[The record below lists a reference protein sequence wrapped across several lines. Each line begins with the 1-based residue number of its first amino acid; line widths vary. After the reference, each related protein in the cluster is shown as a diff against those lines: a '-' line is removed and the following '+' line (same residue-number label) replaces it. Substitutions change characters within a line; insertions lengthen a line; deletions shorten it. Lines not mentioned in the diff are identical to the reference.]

1 MTSTRL
7 DRGSEVGPLAPLAPQ
22 SHLANRYRIERF
34 LEYKNGANL
43 YRAIDEATGLVVIV
57 KEQEDAVT
65 ARSSMPDSEW
75 AEQAWDNPWQNEF
88 LILRSVSYP
97 TVVKALDVF
106 KTEERAYLVIEQL
119 EGRDLAFQLR
129 AGTGVSVQQSLD
141 WMIQLCQS
149 IGQLHRKQL
158 LHLDLQPRYIVV
170 TPDGQRV
177 RLTGFHRAVILPAH
191 HTPEGTRGYS
201 PPEQFG
207 YLGGKVDERSDIYAL
222 GAIWHHLLTGNA
234 PESYWDNEE
243 SRFNLPDV
251 SAFLPTIHPQIER
264 IIRNMLAP
272 DPDERYSSVQEL
284 KAHLLALINNPQRK
298 VGHCSDVGLCRQG
311 NEDSLS
317 VFDLTFTTQSNQS
330 GLGLFVVADGMGGVN
345 AGEIASAL
353 AVDTLTSH
361 LQGALANLGSAM
373 EDPAD
378 EIRQAMQQGI
388 KNANARIYETGR
400 YNPELNGMGTTITAA
415 VIFGQS
421 VFVGHVGDSR
431 AYLIN
436 REGLEKVSRDHSL
449 VGRLVEIGQIT
460 PEEAAV
466 HPQRNLIYRSLGTY
480 PNVEVDLY
488 QRPIKIGDWLL
499 LCSDGLTGHLNDDEL
514 QEVVLATPDPHLAAR
529 RLVNMANQRGGE
541 DNITVVLVNLAEYA

>member
-1 MTSTRL
+1 MTTTRL
-7 DRGSEVGPLAPLAPQ
+7 DRGSELGPLAPLAPQ
-22 SHLANRYRIERF
+22 SHLASRYRIERF
-34 LEYKNGANL
+34 LEYRNGANL

-57 KEQEDAVT
+57 KEKEDAP
-65 ARSSMPDSEW
+65 APKSAMPDSEW

-97 TVVKALDVF
+97 TVVKTLDIF
-106 KTEERAYLVIEQL
+106 KAEGRAYLILEQL
-119 EGRDLAFQLR
+119 EGRDLAFMLR
-129 AGTGVSVQQSLD
+129 SGQGVSVQQSLD

-158 LHLDLQPRYIVV
+158 LHLDLQPRYVVV
-170 TPDGQRV
+170 TPDGARV
-177 RLTGFHRAVILPAH
+177 RLTGFHRAVILPAPQ
-191 HTPEGTRGYS
+191 TPEGTKGYS
-201 PPEQFG
+201 PPEQWG
-207 YLGGKVDERSDIYAL
+207 YLGGRVDERSDIYAL
-222 GAIWHHLLTGNA
+222 GALWHQMLTGNA
-234 PESYWDNEE
+234 PDSYWDNEE

-264 IIRNMLAP
+264 IVRRMLQP
-272 DPDERYSSVQEL
+272 DPDERYLNLTEL
-284 KAHLLALINNPQRK
+284 KAHLLELINNPERK

-311 NEDSLS
+311 NEDSMG
-317 VFDLTFTTQSNQS
+317 VFDLTFTTQSVTS
-330 GLGLFVVADGMGGVN
+330 GLGLFAVADGMGGVN

-353 AVDTLTSH
+353 AIDTLTSH
-361 LQGALANLGSAM
+361 VQGALANLGASSQ
-373 EDPAD
+373 DPAD
-378 EIRQAMQQGI
+378 DIRQALQVGI
-388 KNANARIYETGR
+388 KNSNSRIYETGR
-400 YNPELNGMGTTITAA
+400 YNPDLNGMGTTLTSA
-415 VIFGQS
+415 VIFGSS
-421 VFVGHVGDSR
+421 VFIGHVGDSR

-436 REGLEKVSRDHSL
+436 REGIEKVSRDHSL

-499 LCSDGLTGHLNDDEL
+499 LCSDGLTGHLSDEEL
-514 QEVVLATPDPHLAAR
+514 QEVVLGTPDPHLAAR

-541 DNITVVLVNLAEYA
+541 DNITVVLVNLAEYS